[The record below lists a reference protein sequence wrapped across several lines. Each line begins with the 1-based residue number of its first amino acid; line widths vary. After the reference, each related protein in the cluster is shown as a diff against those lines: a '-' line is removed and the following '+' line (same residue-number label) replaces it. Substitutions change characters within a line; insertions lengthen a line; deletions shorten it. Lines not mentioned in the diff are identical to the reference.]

1 MIPIF
6 LIGGISPKTKRL
18 DQNPRLC
25 PACGLAQAYNTR
37 IDHYLN
43 LFFIPLLRVK
53 KGAPFLYC
61 ERCARSMSE
70 FHTDRGNGTRNQNLT
85 CQNCAKPLHNTF
97 MYCPYCGKK
106 V

>member
-6 LIGGISPKTKRL
+6 LVGGISPKTKRL
-18 DQNPRLC
+18 DNNPRLC
-25 PACGLAQAYNTR
+25 PACGLAQAYYTR

-53 KGAPFLYC
+53 KGEPFLYC
-61 ERCARSMSE
+61 ERCARSRPE
-70 FHTDRGNGTRNQNLT
+70 FKAASPSGFPDQKLT
-85 CQNCAKPLHNTF
+85 CSNCAKPLNNAF
-97 MYCPYCGKK
+97 MYCPYCGTR